1 MSLTRDSYRWLRLF
15 FGAVAVL
22 QLLTAF
28 PFRDLFYGSEALCP
42 AQSFLLPTAGVV
54 ALWVT
59 GLAAAACV
67 IWGRFYRVASVVL
80 YLVLIFFF
88 RTPCRPDNFGDHIFA
103 GLAFLMMFACLPS
116 RPFSLRSLKARD
128 VPNFGFPDSGRA
140 VASDVQ
146 REAGD
151 LPSGSGWLHQT
162 LRLYAG
168 TLYLVP
174 VLYRLG
180 GEQWWNGTAVWTAL
194 ADPTTSRIWE
204 SLSRDPWGIPTWLI
218 YGATWGA
225 MAFEGL
231 FPFLIWVRRLR
242 VPLVVTGVIFHA
254 VMALVLDLGLF
265 PLQMAAVLVGC
276 LEFSPIAPSLE
287 SPSDRG

>member
-28 PFRDLFYGSEALCP
+28 PFRDLFYGTEALCP
-42 AQSFLLPTAGVV
+42 AQTFILPTSGVV

-59 GLAAAACV
+59 GLAAAMCV
-67 IWGRFYRVASVVL
+67 IWGRFYRVASVIL
-80 YLVLIFFF
+80 YLVLIYFF

-116 RPFSLRSLKARD
+116 
-128 VPNFGFPDSGRA
+128 
-140 VASDVQ
+140 
-146 REAGD
+146 
-151 LPSGSGWLHQT
+151 GSAWLHQT

-276 LEFSPIAPSLE
+276 LEFSPTATSLE
-287 SPSDRG
+287 SPSNRD